1 MTPLRQALTEYLRI
15 RRRLGFELVE
25 DGRLLELFVCFL
37 EQAGAERITTELAL
51 AWARLPVHAN
61 PQRWRQRLSI
71 VRAFARYLT
80 TIDPDSEV
88 PSKDLLPAHY
98 VRVAPYIYSPAEIA
112 ALIEAARALTPP
124 LRAATFATIIGLLAA
139 SGLRPGEARGL
150 DRHDVDL
157 RGGALHVRA
166 AKQNKQ
172 REVPLHASVTEAL
185 HGYASVRDR
194 HWSRPIT
201 PAFFISTRGGRLAKS
216 SFSRTFRGL
225 VKQAG
230 LEGHGARRYPRAHDL
245 RHTFAVCTL
254 VDLHRAGEDVDRRMP
269 ELSAFLGHAKPA
281 SSYWYLQAVPELLA
295 LISSRLERLPEALS

>member
-51 AWARLPVHAN
+51 AWARLPVHAS

-71 VRAFARYLT
+71 VRGFARYLA
-80 TIDPDSEV
+80 TIDPSSEV

-124 LRAATFATIIGLLAA
+124 LHAATFATIIGLLAA

-157 RGGALHVRA
+157 RGGALRVRA
-166 AKQNKQ
+166 AKQSKQ
-172 REVPLHASVTEAL
+172 RELPLHASVTEAL

-194 HWSRPIT
+194 HWSRPTT

-225 VKQAG
+225 LKQAG
-230 LEGHGARRYPRAHDL
+230 LEGRGARGYPRAHDL
-245 RHTFAVCTL
+245 RHTFAVRTL
-254 VDLHRAGEDVDRRMP
+254 VDLHRAGGDVDRRMP

-295 LISSRLERLPEALS
+295 LISSRLERLPEVLS